1 MAKVS
6 PNNANETKSVGF
18 DGLKQVLAFMRFVKS
33 NVSHKSEQ

>member
-18 DGLKQVLAFMRFVKS
+18 DGLKQALGFIRFVKS
-33 NVSHKSEQ
+33 KVSHKSE